1 MSQVRPYDE
10 ALARVREVLAFHRR
24 RPDFL
29 PRSLEMEDAARGVA
43 RAALHDGVP
52 VTGALADLGRAVA
65 DIIVEDRQAAVRA
78 AQAMARWAAREYRE
92 TAGGVTRESR

>member
-1 MSQVRPYDE
+1 
-10 ALARVREVLAFHRR
+10 
-24 RPDFL
+24 
-29 PRSLEMEDAARGVA
+29 
-43 RAALHDGVP
+43 